1 MLTLQILA
9 FTAVV
14 GTILGIIMYKDNYKD
29 EAAMILSGCWGSIG
43 FILFLIFI
51 IGIAPQA

>member
-1 MLTLQILA
+1 MLILQILA
-9 FTAVV
+9 FMAVV
-14 GTILGIIMYKDNYKD
+14 GTVLGIIMYKDNYKD